1 MADHN
6 KVVPR
11 PLFLRDVNW
20 DPFREWTQP
29 SHMIMEKD
37 FGLPPFL
44 DPGDVSWID
53 WARNT
58 LASFSWPGYTR
69 YPLFSLST
77 VLPAAVAPQT
87 SARLQRQLSEGVS
100 EIRRGQ
106 GSWRITLDVNHFS
119 PEEIS
124 IKTKGGFLEIAGQH
138 DEREDEHGSVSRCF
152 IRKYKLPPGVDLQH
166 ISSSLSGEGVL
177 LVEAPLPGS
186 ATTILPS
193 DMVIPIQIKHEQ
205 EGKE

>member
-6 KVVPR
+6 KVLPR
-11 PLFLRDVNW
+11 PLFRRDVNW

-58 LASFSWPGYTR
+58 LASSSWPGYKH
-69 YPLFSLST
+69 YPLFSPST

-87 SARLQRQLSEGVS
+87 SARLQRQLSGGVS
-100 EIRRGQ
+100 AIRTEH

-152 IRKYKLPPGVDLQH
+152 IRKNKHLQH

-193 DMVIPIQIKHEQ
+193 DMVLPIQLKNEQ

>member
-1 MADHN
+1 MVDHN
-6 KVVPR
+6 KVLPR
-11 PLFLRDVNW
+11 PLFRRDVNW

-58 LASFSWPGYTR
+58 LASSSWPGYT
-69 YPLFSLST
+69 L
-77 VLPAAVAPQT
+77 APQT
-87 SARLQRQLSEGVS
+87 SARLQRQLSGGVS
-100 EIRRGQ
+100 EIRTGQ
-106 GSWRITLDVNHFS
+106 GSWWITLDVNHFS
-119 PEEIS
+119 PEDIS
-124 IKTKGGFLEIAGQH
+124 IKTKGSFLEIAGQH
-138 DEREDEHGSVSRCF
+138 EEREDEHGSVSRCF

-166 ISSSLSGEGVL
+166 ISSSLSCEGVL

-186 ATTILPS
+186 ANTILPS

>member
-6 KVVPR
+6 KVLPR
-11 PLFLRDVNW
+11 PLFRRDVNW

-37 FGLPPFL
+37 SGLSPFL

-58 LASFSWPGYTR
+58 LASSSWPGYKH

-87 SARLQRQLSEGVS
+87 SARLQRQLSGGVS
-100 EIRRGQ
+100 AIRTEQ
-106 GSWRITLDVNHFS
+106 GSWRFTLDVNHFS

-152 IRKYKLPPGVDLQH
+152 IRKNK
-166 ISSSLSGEGVL
+166 
-177 LVEAPLPGS
+177 
-186 ATTILPS
+186 
-193 DMVIPIQIKHEQ
+193 
-205 EGKE
+205 